1 MGMIRGNDVLIIQI
15 QCTDKCLAQF
25 GEKMQRSAKEC
36 NVSANRFTACKTT
49 DSLVDN
55 CLENGG
61 SQIFSCSTVIDE
73 WLDIRLCKYTAAS
86 GDGVHGFVIFCIFV
100 KTGSVCLKKRC
111 HLVNKRTCT
120 TGTDTIHTLLN
131 IPAFKIND
139 FSIFTAELNSYIG
152 LRSVVLKSRG
162 YGYDFLNERY
172 PQMLGK
178 CQSARS
184 SDDRRDVDGTKFMN
198 GTTKKIR

>member
-1 MGMIRGNDVLIIQI
+1 
-15 QCTDKCLAQF
+15 
-25 GEKMQRSAKEC
+25 MQRSAKEC

-61 SQIFSCSTVIDE
+61 SQIFSCSTVVDE
-73 WLDIRLCKYTAAS
+73 WLDIWLCKYTTS
-86 GDGVHGFVIFCIFV
+86 CSNRVQCFVILCVFV

-120 TGTDTIHTLLN
+120 TGTDTIHTLFN

-162 YGYDFLNERY
+162 YGYNFLNERY

-184 SDDRRDVDGTKFMN
+184 GDDRRDVNGTKFMN